1 MGANNKKTKKRKR
14 ELKEYLS
21 LESLQTVKKTLLSW
35 LKKVTEKASLLK
47 KTVIFYFYISRLTVK
62 TYFRFRILHF
72 LNAKRMLIGSVVYF
86 SLLLGSIFLF
96 GQFIDPV
103 FARSD
108 AITFFTAVAAMIGGI
123 LAIIFSLS
131 ILLMGNAAERIPVGF
146 YETAARDWLHD
157 VIFFLI
163 RS

>member
-108 AITFFTAVAAMIGGI
+108 AITGSINCTNKKIASVPWWS
-123 LAIIFSLS
+123 SLWH
-131 ILLMGNAAERIPVGF
+131 F
-146 YETAARDWLHD
+146 YLESSTWG
-157 VIFFLI
+157 
-163 RS
+163 